1 MLLYQ
6 LPFALALIISLVKSE
21 VLFMEKFVTLAC
33 IVGCCY
39 AWYKLAALWW
49 SCHVE
54 FEELKEGDTN
64 ECDN

>member
-1 MLLYQ
+1 M
-6 LPFALALIISLVKSE
+6 IISLVKSE
-21 VLFMEKFVTLAC
+21 VVRMEKLVTCAC
-33 IVGCCY
+33 VVGLIV